1 MWRNSGGEGNA
12 NRVKSYNTALPQFL
26 DFRIQKGLD
35 IMNSPSG
42 MTLEKFKLL
51 WQQIPIPSEL
61 STFTHRY
68 DEDED

>member
-1 MWRNSGGEGNA
+1 MQIVSKAIILLCRNFDFY
-12 NRVKSYNTALPQFL
+12 V
-26 DFRIQKGLD
+26 DFRIQKALE

-42 MTLEKFKLL
+42 MTLEKFKSL

-61 STFTHRY
+61 STFTHGY